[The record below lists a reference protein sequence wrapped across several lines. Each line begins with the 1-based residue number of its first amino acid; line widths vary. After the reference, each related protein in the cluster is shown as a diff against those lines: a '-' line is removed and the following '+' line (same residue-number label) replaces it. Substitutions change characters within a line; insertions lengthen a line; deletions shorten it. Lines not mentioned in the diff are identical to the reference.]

1 VSSNPEM
8 VKVGFTGH
16 QGLTAETAKQVR
28 IALNEY
34 LVRHGDVHGF
44 CSLAEGS
51 DQIFAAALLDQSSQ
65 LTAVIPCRD
74 YESTFSV
81 DALRTYNEL
90 KSRAIDVIAL
100 DFPDPSEEAFW
111 AAGQRVVQEST
122 EIVAVWDGEPSG
134 GLGGTADVVGYAKR
148 LGKDVH
154 IIWPQGAAR
163 QR

>member
-1 VSSNPEM
+1 MSSPPEM

-28 IALNEY
+28 RALVNY
-34 LVRHGDVHGF
+34 LVRLGDVHGF

-74 YESTFSV
+74 YESTFSLDV
-81 DALRTYNEL
+81 VRTYNEL
-90 KSRAIDVIAL
+90 KSRATDVIAL
-100 DFPDPSEEAFW
+100 DFPGPSEEAFW
-111 AAGQRVVQEST
+111 AAGQRVVQECA
-122 EIVAVWDGEPSG
+122 EIVAVWDGQPSG
-134 GLGGTADVVGYAKR
+134 GLGGTADVVGYAR
-148 LGKDVH
+148 SLGKNVH
-154 IIWPQGAAR
+154 IIWPDGAAR